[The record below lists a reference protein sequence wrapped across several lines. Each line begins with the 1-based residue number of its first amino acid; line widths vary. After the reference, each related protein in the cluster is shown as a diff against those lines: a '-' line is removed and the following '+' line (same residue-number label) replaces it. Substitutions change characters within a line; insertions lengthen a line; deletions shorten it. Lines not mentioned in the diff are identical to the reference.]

1 MNWEDLLSL
10 KRYGDREK
18 RLRNQQDETRLGFEV
33 DYDRI
38 IFSNAFRSLQDKTQV
53 VPLSKTDFVHTRL
66 THSLEVSVVARSLG
80 RKVGQFLLSKYPALA
95 EKVFPAFT
103 AATGITVNFTEQ
115 PDQDTMFAQA
125 KVAVEAGGIDM
136 IEPTIDRWGGWNS
149 NGLLAAFDPAKLAMD
164 NYLPGL
170 ADGSAGAR
178 SRDADGAL
186 FYVPSNWGTEAIVY
200 NKEAA
205 KLSDPASLGDLFSAD
220 NKVVLRPHSAL
231 AAMGR
236 YLDAQGKLPF
246 PWMDGYT
253 DMDKM
258 VQLWDIALAEA
269 VKAKGNVVQFWSGEN
284 EANAGFVANGA
295 TVGLCWD
302 STGFNLRND
311 GYGYAAPVEGAFAWH
326 QGFVLMKNAK
336 NIDQAHELAKWTSTA
351 EGAAMWATAFSSN
364 PVGKGAA
371 DMMDPDVSAYY
382 NGTFNDDALSKL
394 WWWPDQSAEFLSKR
408 AEYADKYK
416 AA

>member
-1 MNWEDLLSL
+1 MKHKSSAFSRRRFLQGSAAGAGILAAPAIISSKAL
-10 KRYGDREK
+10 ASSG
-18 RLRNQQDETRLGFEV
+18 EV
-33 DYDRI
+33 N
-38 IFSNAFRSLQDKTQV
+38 FTGWA
-53 VPLSKTDFVHTRL
+53 
-66 THSLEVSVVARSLG
+66 G
-80 RKVGQFLLSKYPALA
+80 YPALA

-115 PDQDTMFAQA
+115 PDQDTMFAAA

-136 IEPTIDRWGGWNS
+136 IEPTIDRWGGWNA
-149 NGLLAAFDPAKLAMD
+149 NGLLQPFDEAKLAMD

-170 ADGSAGAR
+170 ADGSAGDR
-178 SRDADGAL
+178 SRADGAL

-205 KLSDPASLGDLFSAD
+205 VLGDPPSLGALFDPANQA
-220 NKVVLRPHSAL
+220 VLRPHSAL

-236 YLDAQGKLPF
+236 WLDATGKLPR
-246 PWMDGYT
+246 PWLDGYT
-253 DMDKM
+253 DMAAM
-258 VQLWDIALAEA
+258 VELWDIALAEA

-311 GYGYAAPVEGAFAWH
+311 GYGYMAPAEGAFAWH
-326 QGFVLMKNAK
+326 QGFVMMKNAV
-336 NIDQAHELAKWTSTA
+336 NTDQAHELAKWVSTG

-364 PVGKGAA
+364 PVGKGAG
-371 DMMDPDVSAYY
+371 DMLDPEVSAYY
-382 NGTFNDDALSKL
+382 NAAFDDAKLAAL
-394 WWWPDQSAEFLSKR
+394 WWWPEQSAEFIAKR
-408 AEYADKYK
+408 GEYADKYK
-416 AA
+416 AS